1 LGHRV
6 EVHVTW
12 EGGDSQR
19 FASQPGEA
27 EVIVAVEGADCAV
40 VDQLAGA
47 DRRLVAV
54 RPEI

>member
-1 LGHRV
+1 MGHRV

-27 EVIVAVEGADCAV
+27 EVIVAIGGDGTGEPIKCNFQG
-40 VDQLAGA
+40 L
-47 DRRLVAV
+47 L
-54 RPEI
+54 